1 MKRATFFAFF
11 LPLISVGA
19 GVFLT
24 AAEDPHQKFKG
35 DDAAMMRWRMGEL
48 CTEEG
53 VYFTGSGN
61 CVNCHAPDPEGEAL
75 VDETGHTVSP
85 VTDWQA
91 TMMANSARDP
101 FWQAKVAHE
110 GLVNPDH
117 RESIENVCTAC
128 HAPQGFHEAH
138 LTGAAGPNGYT
149 MEDLA
154 DDALGLDGVGCAAC
168 HTIDDINLAGRSN
181 GDLPINPENVAWG
194 GFENP
199 WDGLM
204 SGQTGFI
211 PVYGEHMRNSEVCAS
226 CHSLYVHTQ
235 DLGGEETGQV
245 YFEQTT
251 YLEWVNSAFNAENV
265 QCQGCHMPLVEGGAI
280 AATQPNWLFPQRF
293 GKHHLVGGNAFML
306 KLMRDNAVTLELSAS
321 PAQFD
326 STIARTERSLQNETA
341 HLNAWQLPSQ
351 AGEWLFEVEIENA
364 AGHKFPSGYPS
375 RMAFLEFVLV
385 SSSSG
390 DTLFHSGKWS
400 PEEGVFGRDEDYE
413 PHWNE
418 ISSEE
423 QVQVYE
429 TVFGD
434 VSGTPTQLLERASVL
449 LKDNR
454 VAPRGFYSNHL
465 AYDTVRFGPMAEL
478 DVDFNH
484 YRNADGSVGEEG
496 SGTDR
501 LVYRIADA
509 SGATSVQA
517 HVRLQYIAVPA
528 RWVSG
533 MFEYSDQ
540 SEAIATFESMFNA
553 SDRTPVL
560 MKSTTVLGWM
570 GYDGGSEQWRV
581 APNPVA
587 DDQLIR
593 LIPPVGE
600 TAMAVWLTDSNGRVL
615 REVAVNEAMNGHG
628 ISDLAAGVYFAR
640 IQLFDGG
647 WQAVRWVKL

>member
-1 MKRATFFAFF
+1 MKRANFFAFF

-351 AGEWLFEVEIENA
+351 DGEWLFEVEIENA

-400 PEEGVFGRDEDYE
+400 PDEGVFGRDEGYE

-517 HVRLQYIAVPA
+517 SVRLHYIAVPA

>member
-570 GYDGGSEQWRV
+570 GYDGESEQWRV

-587 DDQLIR
+587 EGQLIR

-600 TAMAVWLTDSNGRVL
+600 AATAVWLTDANGRVL
-615 REVAVNEAMNGHG
+615 REASVNEAMSGHR

-640 IQLFDGG
+640 IQLVGGG
-647 WQAVRWVKL
+647 WKAVRWVKL

>member
-1 MKRATFFAFF
+1 MIRTTIFAFF
-11 LPLISVGA
+11 LPLIAVST

-24 AAEDPHQKFKG
+24 SAEDPHKKFKG
-35 DDAAMMRWRMGEL
+35 DDAAMMRLRMGEL

-61 CVNCHAPDPEGEAL
+61 CVNCHAPDPAGEAL
-75 VDETGHTVSP
+75 VDGNGHTVSP
-85 VTDWQA
+85 VVDWQA

-101 FWQAKVAHE
+101 FWKAKVAHE
-110 GLVNPDH
+110 GLVNPEH

-138 LTGAAGPNGYT
+138 LTGSAGPNGYT

-235 DLGGEETGQV
+235 DLAGEETGQV

-306 KLMRDNAVTLELSAS
+306 KLMRENAVALELSAS

-326 STIARTERSLQNETA
+326 STIARTERSLQNESA
-341 HLNAWQLPSQ
+341 QLKVIQLQSP
-351 AGEWLFEVEIENA
+351 AGEWAFEVEVKNET
-364 AGHKFPSGYPS
+364 GHKLPSGYPS
-375 RMAFLEFVLV
+375 RMVFLEFILT
-385 SSSSG
+385 SLSG
-390 DTLFHSGKWS
+390 DTLFHSGKWTQ
-400 PEEGVFGRDEDYE
+400 EDGVIGRDVTYE

-418 ISSEE
+418 ISSED

-434 VSGTPTQLLERASVL
+434 VSGTPTQLLERASLL

-454 VAPRGFYSNHL
+454 VPPRGFYSNHVT
-465 AYDTVRFGPMAEL
+465 YDTVRFGPMAEL
-478 DVDFNH
+478 DFDFNH
-484 YRNADGSVGEEG
+484 YRKEDGSTGDEG

-501 LVYRIADA
+501 LVYRITDV
-509 SGATSVQA
+509 SGSKSVEAQ
-517 HVRLQYIAVPA
+517 VRLHYVAVPA

-533 MFEYSDQ
+533 MFEYAGQ

-553 SDRTPVL
+553 TDRTPVL
-560 MKSTTVLGWM
+560 MKAKSVNGWM
-570 GYDGGSEQWRV
+570 GYIGEVEQWRV

-587 DDQLIR
+587 DGKQIR
-593 LIPPVGE
+593 LIPPAGE
-600 TAMAVWLTDSNGRVL
+600 MAEEVWLTDANGRVI
-615 REVAVNEAMNGHG
+615 REISVHEAMNGHHV
-628 ISDLAAGVYFAR
+628 SDLASGIYFAR
-640 IQLFDGG
+640 IHQVDGD
-647 WQAVRWVKL
+647 WQEVRWIRM

>member
-1 MKRATFFAFF
+1 MKRTTLFAIF
-11 LPLISVGA
+11 LPLLAVCT

-24 AAEDPHQKFKG
+24 SAEDPHQKFKG
-35 DDAAMMRWRMGEL
+35 DDAAMMRWLMGEL

-61 CVNCHAPDPEGEAL
+61 CVNCHAPDPDGEAL
-75 VDETGHTVSP
+75 VDENGHTVSP
-85 VTDWQA
+85 VVDWQA

-101 FWQAKVAHE
+101 FWKAKVAHE
-110 GLVNPDH
+110 GLVNPEH

-138 LTGAAGPNGYT
+138 LTGTAGPNGYT
-149 MEDLA
+149 MADLA

-235 DLGGEETGQV
+235 DLEGEETGQV

-306 KLMRDNAVTLELSAS
+306 KLMRDNAVALELSAS
-321 PAQFD
+321 PTQFD
-326 STIARTERSLQNETA
+326 STIARTTRSLQNETA
-341 HLNAWQLPSQ
+341 QLRLIQLPSPI
-351 AGEWLFEVEIENA
+351 GEWAFEVEVGNA

-375 RMAFLEFVLV
+375 RMAFLEFVLI
-385 SSSSG
+385 SSAG
-390 DTLFHSGKWS
+390 DTLFHSGQWS
-400 PEEGVFGRDEDYE
+400 PEEGLNGRDATYE

-418 ISSEE
+418 IVSED

-454 VAPRGFYSNHL
+454 VPPRGFYMNHVT
-465 AYDTVRFGPMAEL
+465 YDTVRFGPMAEL
-478 DVDFNH
+478 DLDFNH
-484 YRNADGSVGEEG
+484 SRNEDGSVGDEG

-501 LVYRIADA
+501 LVYRIADL
-509 SGATSVQA
+509 SGTASVQA
-517 HVRLQYIAVPA
+517 HARLQYVSVPA

-533 MFEYSDQ
+533 MFEYADQ
-540 SEAIATFESMFNA
+540 SEAIATFEAMFNA
-553 SDRTPVL
+553 SDRTPVV
-560 MKSTTVLGWM
+560 MKAVSAQGWM
-570 GYDGGSEQWRV
+570 GYSDDIEGWRV

-587 DDQLIR
+587 EGNTIR
-593 LIPPVGE
+593 LIPPQGQAAE
-600 TAMAVWLTDSNGRVL
+600 LVWLTDASGRVL
-615 REVAVNEAMNGHG
+615 REVSVYEAMNGHAVTG
-628 ISDLAAGVYFAR
+628 LPSGVYFAR
-640 IQLFDGG
+640 IQLLGG
-647 WQAVRWVKL
+647 EWQNIRWVKT

>member
-1 MKRATFFAFF
+1 MNRTTLFAIF
-11 LPLISVGA
+11 LPLLAVCT
-19 GVFLT
+19 GVFMT
-24 AAEDPHQKFKG
+24 SAENPHQKFKG

-61 CVNCHAPDPEGEAL
+61 CVNCHAPDPDGEAL
-75 VDETGHTVSP
+75 VDENGHTVSP
-85 VTDWQA
+85 VADWQA

-110 GLVNPDH
+110 GLVNPEH

-138 LTGAAGPNGYT
+138 LTGSVGQNGYT
-149 MEDLA
+149 MADLA
-154 DDALGLDGVGCAAC
+154 EDDLGLDGVGCAAC
-168 HTIDDINLAGRSN
+168 HSIDDIGLAGRSN

-235 DLGGEETGQV
+235 DLDGEETGQV

-321 PAQFD
+321 PTQFD

-341 HLNAWQLPSQ
+341 QLSLMQLPSN
-351 AGEWLFEVEIENA
+351 AGEWAFEVEVQNS

-375 RMAFLEFVLV
+375 RMAFLEFVLT
-385 SSSSG
+385 SSNG

-400 PEEGVFGRDEDYE
+400 SQEGVFGRDATYE
-413 PHWNE
+413 PHWSE
-418 ISSEE
+418 ITSED

-434 VSGTPTQLLERASVL
+434 VSGTPTQLLERASLL

-454 VAPRGFYSNHL
+454 VPPRGFYTNHVT
-465 AYDTVRFGPMAEL
+465 YDTVRFGPMAEL
-478 DVDFNH
+478 DIDFNH
-484 YRNADGSVGEEG
+484 YRNADGSLGDEG

-509 SGATSVQA
+509 SGAASVEA
-517 HVRLQYIAVPA
+517 HLRLHYVAVPA

-533 MFEYSDQ
+533 MFEYADQ

-560 MKSTTVLGWM
+560 MKAVSASGYM
-570 GYDGGSEQWRV
+570 GYNEDVLDWRV

-587 DDQLIR
+587 DGNMIR
-593 LIPPVGE
+593 LIPPEGQSAE
-600 TAMAVWLTDSNGRVL
+600 FVWLTDANGRVL
-615 REVAVNEAMNGHG
+615 REVPMLEAMNGYSV
-628 ISDLAAGVYFAR
+628 SDFSSGTYFAR
-640 IQLFDGG
+640 IQLVGG
-647 WQAVRWVKL
+647 EFKTVRWVK

>member
-1 MKRATFFAFF
+1 MRRNTFFAFF
-11 LPLISVGA
+11 LPLGAIFASV
-19 GVFLT
+19 FMT
-24 AAEDPHQKFKG
+24 SAEDPHKKFKG

-61 CVNCHAPDPEGEAL
+61 CVNCHAPDPSGEAL
-75 VDETGHTVSP
+75 VDENGHTVSP
-85 VTDWQA
+85 VADWQA

-101 FWQAKVAHE
+101 FWKAKVAHE
-110 GLVNPDH
+110 GLVNPEH

-138 LTGAAGPNGYT
+138 LTGSAGPNGYT

-235 DLGGEETGQV
+235 DLEGEETGQV

-265 QCQGCHMPLVEGGAI
+265 QCQGCHMPLVDGGAI

-306 KLMRDNAVTLELSAS
+306 KLMRDNSVALDLSAS
-321 PAQFD
+321 PAQYD
-326 STIARTERSLQNETA
+326 STIARTEHYLQNETA
-341 HLNAWQLPSQ
+341 QLMVSQLPSQ
-351 AGEWLFEVEIENA
+351 AGEWKFEVEIENA
-364 AGHKFPSGYPS
+364 AGHKLPSGYPS
-375 RMAFLEFVLV
+375 RMVFLEFILT
-385 SSSSG
+385 SRSG
-390 DTLFHSGKWS
+390 DTLFHSGKWTQ
-400 PEEGVFGRDEDYE
+400 EDGVIGRDLTYE

-418 ISSEE
+418 ISSED

-434 VSGTPTQLLERASVL
+434 VSGTPTQLLERASIL

-454 VAPRGFYSNHL
+454 IPPRGFYSNHV

-478 DVDFNH
+478 DLDFNH
-484 YRNADGSVGEEG
+484 FREMDGSGGDEG
-496 SGTDR
+496 SATDR
-501 LVYRIADA
+501 LVYKIADV
-509 SGATSVQA
+509 SGSTSVEAQ
-517 HVRLQYIAVPA
+517 VRLHYLAVPA

-533 MFEYSDQ
+533 MFEYADQ

-553 SDRTPVL
+553 ADRTPVL
-560 MKSTTVLGWM
+560 MKSANVRGWM
-570 GYDGGSEQWRV
+570 GYDGEVEQWRV

-587 DDQLIR
+587 DGNRIR

-600 TAMAVWLTDSNGRVL
+600 LAEEIWLADVNGRII
-615 REVAVNEAMNGHG
+615 REISVYEAMNGHSV
-628 ISDLAAGVYFAR
+628 SDLASGIYFAR
-640 IQLFDGG
+640 IRLVDGG
-647 WQAVRWVKL
+647 WQEVRWMRL

>member
-1 MKRATFFAFF
+1 MKRTTLFAIF
-11 LPLISVGA
+11 LPLLAVCT

-24 AAEDPHQKFKG
+24 SAEDPHQKFKG
-35 DDAAMMRWRMGEL
+35 DDAAMMRWLMGEL

-61 CVNCHAPDPEGEAL
+61 CVNCHAPDPDGEAL
-75 VDETGHTVSP
+75 VDENGHTVSP
-85 VTDWQA
+85 VVDWQA

-101 FWQAKVAHE
+101 FWKAKVAHE
-110 GLVNPDH
+110 GLVNPEH

-138 LTGAAGPNGYT
+138 LTGTAGPNGYT
-149 MEDLA
+149 MADLA

-235 DLGGEETGQV
+235 DLEGEETGQV

-306 KLMRDNAVTLELSAS
+306 KLMRDNAVALELSAS
-321 PAQFD
+321 PTQFD
-326 STIARTERSLQNETA
+326 STIARTTRSLQNETA
-341 HLNAWQLPSQ
+341 QLRLIQLPSPI
-351 AGEWLFEVEIENA
+351 GEWAFEVEVGNA

-375 RMAFLEFVLV
+375 RMAFLEFVLI
-385 SSSSG
+385 SSAG
-390 DTLFHSGKWS
+390 DTLFHSGQWS
-400 PEEGVFGRDEDYE
+400 PEEGLNGRDATYE

-418 ISSEE
+418 IVSED

-454 VAPRGFYSNHL
+454 VPPRGFYMNHVT
-465 AYDTVRFGPMAEL
+465 YDTVRFGPMAEL
-478 DVDFNH
+478 DLDFNH
-484 YRNADGSVGEEG
+484 SRNEDGSVGDEG

-501 LVYRIADA
+501 LVYRIADL
-509 SGATSVQA
+509 SGTASVQA
-517 HVRLQYIAVPA
+517 HARLQYVSVPA

-533 MFEYSDQ
+533 MFEYADQ
-540 SEAIATFESMFNA
+540 SEAIATFEAMFNA
-553 SDRTPVL
+553 SDRTPVV
-560 MKSTTVLGWM
+560 MKAVSAQGWM
-570 GYDGGSEQWRV
+570 GYSDDIEGWRV
-581 APNPVA
+581 APKPVA
-587 DDQLIR
+587 EGNTIR
-593 LIPPVGE
+593 LIPPQGQAAE
-600 TAMAVWLTDSNGRVL
+600 LDWLTDASGRVL
-615 REVAVNEAMNGHG
+615 REVSVYEAMNGHSVTG
-628 ISDLAAGVYFAR
+628 LPSGVYFAR
-640 IQLFDGG
+640 IQLLGG
-647 WQAVRWVKL
+647 EWQNIRWVKT

>member
-1 MKRATFFAFF
+1 MNRTTLFAIF
-11 LPLISVGA
+11 LPLLAVCTA
-19 GVFLT
+19 VFMT
-24 AAEDPHQKFKG
+24 SAENPHQKFKG
-35 DDAAMMRWRMGEL
+35 DDAAMMRWLMGEL

-61 CVNCHAPDPEGEAL
+61 CVNCHAPDPDGEAL
-75 VDETGHTVSP
+75 VDENGHTVSP
-85 VTDWQA
+85 VADWQA

-110 GLVNPDH
+110 GLVNPEH

-138 LTGAAGPNGYT
+138 LTGSVGPNGYT
-149 MEDLA
+149 MADLA
-154 DDALGLDGVGCAAC
+154 EDDLGLDGVGCAAC
-168 HTIDDINLAGRSN
+168 HSIDDIGLAGRSN

-235 DLGGEETGQV
+235 DLDGEETGQV

-321 PAQFD
+321 PTQFD

-341 HLNAWQLPSQ
+341 QLSLMQLPSD
-351 AGEWLFEVEIENA
+351 AGEWAFEVEVQNS

-375 RMAFLEFVLV
+375 RMAFLEFVLT
-385 SSSSG
+385 SSNG

-400 PEEGVFGRDEDYE
+400 SQEGVFGRDATYE
-413 PHWNE
+413 PHWSE
-418 ISSEE
+418 ITSEG

-434 VSGTPTQLLERASVL
+434 VSGTPTQLLERASLL

-454 VAPRGFYSNHL
+454 VPPRGFYTNHVT
-465 AYDTVRFGPMAEL
+465 YDTVRFGPMAEL
-478 DVDFNH
+478 DIDFNH
-484 YRNADGSVGEEG
+484 YRNADGSLGDEG

-509 SGATSVQA
+509 SGAASVEA
-517 HVRLQYIAVPA
+517 DLRLHYVAVPA

-533 MFEYSDQ
+533 MFEYADQ

-560 MKSTTVLGWM
+560 MKAVSASGYM
-570 GYDGGSEQWRV
+570 GYNEDILDWRV

-587 DDQLIR
+587 DGNMIR
-593 LIPPVGE
+593 LIPPEGQSAE
-600 TAMAVWLTDSNGRVL
+600 FVWLTDANGRVL
-615 REVAVNEAMNGHG
+615 REVPMLEAMNGHSV
-628 ISDLAAGVYFAR
+628 SDFSSGTYFAR
-640 IQLFDGG
+640 IQLVGG
-647 WQAVRWVKL
+647 EFKTVRWVK

>member
-1 MKRATFFAFF
+1 MKRTTLFAIF
-11 LPLISVGA
+11 LPLLAVFA

-24 AAEDPHQKFKG
+24 AAEDPHQKFKD
-35 DDAAMMRWRMGEL
+35 DDAAMMRWLMGEL

-61 CVNCHAPDPEGEAL
+61 CVNCHAPDPDGEAL
-75 VDETGHTVSP
+75 VDENGHTVSP
-85 VTDWQA
+85 VADWQA

-110 GLVNPDH
+110 GLVNPEH

-138 LTGAAGPNGYT
+138 LTGSAGPNGYT

-235 DLGGEETGQV
+235 DLTGEETGEV

-306 KLMRDNAVTLELSAS
+306 KLMRDNAVALELSAT
-321 PAQFD
+321 PTQFD
-326 STIARTERSLQNETA
+326 STIARTVRSLQKETVQ
-341 HLNAWQLPSQ
+341 LQVRQLPTP
-351 AGEWLFEVEIENA
+351 AGEWAFEVEVKNE
-364 AGHKFPSGYPS
+364 AGHKLPSGYPS
-375 RMAFLEFVLV
+375 RMVFLEFVLTE
-385 SSSSG
+385 SSG
-390 DTLFHSGKWS
+390 DTLFHSGKWTA
-400 PEEGVFGRDEDYE
+400 ENGLMGRDSGYE

-418 ISSEE
+418 ISSED

-434 VSGTPTQLLERASVL
+434 VSGTPTQLLERAAIL

-454 VAPRGFYSNHL
+454 IVPRGFFQNHV
-465 AYDTVRFGPMAEL
+465 AYDTVRIGPMAEL
-478 DVDFNH
+478 DLDFNH
-484 YRNADGSVGEEG
+484 ERNEDGTNGEEG

-501 LVYRIADA
+501 LIYRISDV
-509 SGATSVQA
+509 SGATSVEATVKA
-517 HVRLQYIAVPA
+517 HYVAVPA

-533 MFEYSDQ
+533 MFEYADQ
-540 SEAIATFESMFNA
+540 SEAIASFESMFNSA
-553 SDRTPVL
+553 DRTPVV
-560 MKSTTVLGWM
+560 MNATSAKGWM
-570 GYDGGSEQWRV
+570 GFDGEAGQWRV
-581 APNPVA
+581 GPNPVS
-587 DDQLIR
+587 DDSQMR
-593 LIPPVGE
+593 LIPPISE
-600 TAMAVWLTDSNGRVL
+600 EAAAVWLLDMNGRIIRQVPL
-615 REVAVNEAMNGHG
+615 EEAMNGHRV
-628 ISDLAAGVYFAR
+628 SDLRAGSYFAK
-640 IQLFDGG
+640 IQLIGG
-647 WQAVRWVKL
+647 DWRAIRWVKI

>member
-1 MKRATFFAFF
+1 
-11 LPLISVGA
+11 
-19 GVFLT
+19 
-24 AAEDPHQKFKG
+24 
-35 DDAAMMRWRMGEL
+35 
-48 CTEEG
+48 
-53 VYFTGSGN
+53 
-61 CVNCHAPDPEGEAL
+61 
-75 VDETGHTVSP
+75 
-85 VTDWQA
+85 
-91 TMMANSARDP
+91 
-101 FWQAKVAHE
+101 
-110 GLVNPDH
+110 
-117 RESIENVCTAC
+117 
-128 HAPQGFHEAH
+128 
-138 LTGAAGPNGYT
+138 
-149 MEDLA
+149 
-154 DDALGLDGVGCAAC
+154 
-168 HTIDDINLAGRSN
+168 
-181 GDLPINPENVAWG
+181 
-194 GFENP
+194 
-199 WDGLM
+199 
-204 SGQTGFI
+204 
-211 PVYGEHMRNSEVCAS
+211 
-226 CHSLYVHTQ
+226 
-235 DLGGEETGQV
+235 
-245 YFEQTT
+245 
-251 YLEWVNSAFNAENV
+251 
-265 QCQGCHMPLVEGGAI
+265 
-280 AATQPNWLFPQRF
+280 
-293 GKHHLVGGNAFML
+293 ML

-615 REVAVNEAMNGHG
+615 RDVAVNEAMNGHG

>member
-19 GVFLT
+19 AVFLT

-138 LTGAAGPNGYT
+138 LTGTAGPNGYT

-341 HLNAWQLPSQ
+341 QLHALQLPSQ
-351 AGEWLFEVEIENA
+351 AGEWLFEVEVENA

-375 RMAFLEFVLV
+375 RLAFLEFVLV
-385 SSSSG
+385 SSAG

-400 PEEGVFGRDEDYE
+400 PEEGVFGRDAAYE

-454 VAPRGFYSNHL
+454 VPPRGFYSNHL

-501 LVYRIADA
+501 LVYRIADG

-517 HVRLQYIAVPA
+517 HVRLHYIAVPA

-560 MKSTTVLGWM
+560 MKSTTVSGWM
-570 GYDGGSEQWRV
+570 GYDGESEQWRV

-587 DDQLIR
+587 EGQLIR

-600 TAMAVWLTDSNGRVL
+600 AAAAVWLTDANGRVL
-615 REVAVNEAMNGHG
+615 REVSVNEAMSGHR

-640 IQLFDGG
+640 IQLVGGG
-647 WQAVRWVKL
+647 WKAVRWVKL